1 METITKKVNAKSLPK
16 TLSEMIQELEV
27 GKALAIP
34 LKRRV
39 GAMSIITY
47 WKRVNKFEGRTFK
60 SRKKDKKTCYIIRI
74 T

>member
-1 METITKKVNAKSLPK
+1 METKTVSAKSVPK
-16 TLSEMIQELEV
+16 TLSEQIQEIKV
-27 GKALAIP
+27 GEAIVIP

-47 WKRVNKFEGRTFK
+47 WKHKGLFAGRTFK
-60 SRKKDKKTCYIIRI
+60 SRKKDKKNCYLIRL